1 MYTMAVT
8 ASMVKEL
15 RDMTGAGMLDCKKAL
30 VENDGNI
37 EKAVDFLREKGL
49 SKAAKKAGRIAAEG
63 LVKVL
68 IEGNKGTVV
77 EVNSETDFVAKNE
90 DFVNFVAD
98 VAEKANKMES
108 NDVEAFLN
116 SDWDGK
122 TVSEVLT
129 SKIAVIGEN
138 LSIRRFENVTSEG
151 VLESYI
157 HGGGKIGVLIEIL
170 NADNN
175 DAVKE
180 AAKNIAMQVAALN
193 PKFISREDVDS
204 EYIEHERSILK
215 EQALQE
221 GKPAN
226 IVDKMVEG
234 RVQKLYKEVCL
245 LEQAYVKDGDLT
257 VKAYL
262 ESVASGATL
271 GKVVRFET
279 GEGIEKKEE
288 NFADEVAKQIKGE

>member
-1 MYTMAVT
+1 MAVT